1 MGGDDPEPEAVFEQP
16 TKPHAEQTSRTANE
30 TSRVGYDFVDTESDE
45 DLVKS
50 PKDHQPKVY
59 PMREI
64 TLNVPGSNE
73 KLSFNLLVSVISLA
87 FLWGMTI
94 FCMVDPTGAK
104 SELGRWFQT
113 TIQYFTWFY
122 IVGNPVMFAFIIW
135 VAYRYGH
142 IKLGHKD
149 GQPEFSDISYFSMLF
164 SAGVGVGLF
173 FYGVSEP
180 LWHQSSN
187 YYANAGYHTQD
198 EVDQWALE
206 ITMYHWGFAAWS
218 PYLIMALATGLS
230 SYCFD
235 LPLTVRSTFYPIFGE
250 YVWGWVGD
258 LLDSWS
264 IVMTVAGICTS
275 LGLGTMQL
283 TTGLQRL
290 GWIPEKEDLSMTYV
304 IIVWVITLFATI
316 SVVTGLKV
324 GIKALSL
331 LGFILGCLIL
341 FLCFVMEKSYYLM
354 DLLVQTTGFYLQWS
368 FFQVP
373 FWTDA
378 FAALEPG
385 EGRAIDGKAG
395 ESWWI
400 GSWTVFYMAWW
411 VSWTCFVGI
420 FIGRISKNR
429 SIRSVVA
436 GVFLAPTAYA
446 LVWFSIMGGI
456 GLRQSRQALELE
468 KLGEDYFQDATYF
481 QSVENE
487 FCFDVPQED
496 VYSGDELIFT
506 NTLLGITPVCKFDSA
521 NSDNAWF
528 NVMYSFSYP
537 GTGIDGNFPGFGE
550 IMAGLSIFALAVY
563 FITSS
568 DSGSLVVDALA
579 SNGKEEHHWLQ
590 RVFWAFTEGAV
601 ATGLLY
607 AGGADAL
614 SALQAAS
621 IVFGLP
627 YNFFVFFM
635 CWTVYKMCQALE
647 QQGQEDFHDP
657 KVLLPKKSWTFP
669 IYGGIF
675 NGMESIFSCG
685 RIHPAMKEAG
695 IVPPPASDLCVLLK
709 NVLFPFL
716 SVYKIYS
723 GVDMKKQN
731 KKFTLFTTAVY
742 ACIHFLWIALFACGS
757 INYGFIAFGWMFFFV
772 NAVLLVGL
780 RSDIRGKLGIGGNLV
795 GDFIAGS
802 FMYPQGLLQME
813 RQLFEFSEIDKDAAD
828 KNSIDEDE
836 ACLVKEKKVS
846 TIPGGSI
853 LEA

>member
-1 MGGDDPEPEAVFEQP
+1 MEDPDS
-16 TKPHAEQTSRTANE
+16 KPQAHQELEKTSREVTG
-30 TSRVGYDFVDTESDE
+30 RDFDADSDFE
-45 DLVKS
+45 DNGVAKKGHVS
-50 PKDHQPKVY
+50 KVY
-59 PMREI
+59 PMRE
-64 TLNVPGSNE
+64 TSFGVPFSND
-73 KLSFNLLVSVISLA
+73 KMQFNALVSFIALA
-87 FLWGMTI
+87 FLWGITV
-94 FCMVDPTGAK
+94 FCMADPTGAK
-104 SELGRWFQT
+104 SELSRWFQT

-122 IVGNPVMFAFIIW
+122 ILGNPVMFAFIIW

-149 GQPEFSDISYFSMLF
+149 QEPEFSDIAYFSMLF

-218 PYLIMALATGLS
+218 PYLIMALATGLAS
-230 SYCFD
+230 FCFD
-235 LPLTVRSTFYPIFGE
+235 LPLTVRSCFYPIFGE
-250 YVWGWVGD
+250 YVWGWLGD

-283 TTGLQRL
+283 TAGLQRL
-290 GWIPEKEDLSMTYV
+290 GWVDPEKEDLSATYV

-324 GIKALSL
+324 GIKTLSL
-331 LGFILGCLIL
+331 FGFILGCLIL
-341 FLCFVMEKSYYLM
+341 FLCFIMEKSYYLL

-385 EGRAIDGKAG
+385 EGRAIDGKVG

-429 SIRSVVA
+429 TIRSVVA

-446 LVWFSIMGGI
+446 LVWFSFFGGI

-468 KLGEDYFQDATYF
+468 KLGTDFYDNSAHFQTAEST
-481 QSVENE
+481 
-487 FCFDVPQED
+487 FCYDVPQED
-496 VYSGDELIFT
+496 VVVDGEVIFT
-506 NTLLGITPVCKFDSA
+506 NTLPGITPVCKFDSA
-521 NSDNAWF
+521 NSESAWF
-528 NVMYSFSYP
+528 NVMYSFTYP
-537 GTGIDGNFPGFGE
+537 GSGADGNFPGFGE
-550 IMAGLSIFALAVY
+550 VMSGLSVFALAIY

-568 DSGSLVVDALA
+568 DSGSMVVDALA
-579 SNGKEEHHWLQ
+579 SNGKEEHHSIQ
-590 RVFWAFTEGAV
+590 RIFWAFTEGAV
-601 ATGLLY
+601 ATGLLW
-607 AGGADAL
+607 AGGSDAL
-614 SALQAAS
+614 TALQAAS

-635 CWTVYKMCQALE
+635 CWTVYKMCAALDSH
-647 QQGQEDFHDP
+647 GQEDYHDP
-657 KVLLPKKSWTFP
+657 KVLLPKKTWEMP
-669 IYGGIF
+669 LYGGVF
-675 NGMESIFSCG
+675 NFIEAVFSLG
-685 RIHPAMKEAG
+685 KIHPIMKEEG
-695 IVPPPASDLCVLLK
+695 IVTPSVSEFGLLIK
-709 NVLFPFL
+709 NLIFPFIPL
-716 SVYKIYS
+716 YSIYTAL
-723 GVDMKKQN
+723 DLKKKHAKYN
-731 KKFTLFTTAVY
+731 MFMTTVFALL
-742 ACIHFLWIALFACGS
+742 HFLWIALFGCGA
-757 INYGFIAFGWMFFFV
+757 INYGFVAFAWTVFFI
-772 NAVLLVGL
+772 NACLLISVRL
-780 RSDIRGKLGIGGNLV
+780 EVRSKLGIAGNIV
-795 GDFIAGS
+795 GDFAACS
-802 FMYPQGLLQME
+802 FMYPQALLQME
-813 RQLFEFSEIDKDAAD
+813 KQLFELNEGHLDKDAG
-828 KNSIDEDE
+828 E
-836 ACLVKEKKVS
+836 VKENGASKKGKELMESDIVAS
-846 TIPGGSI
+846 
-853 LEA
+853 A